1 MKTHKKKRFCSF
13 LPYCARVCRWSFN
26 PLWNER
32 SMHTHLC
39 IYIMLLYLKIILLTE
54 RAPVLLS
61 RTYINVCSFLL
72 ALLCLLAFLMIS
84 HTERREVPIEID
96 NKCERSFFVLSIKKN
111 IFFNEEQQCNE
122 KGKIYSAVSL
132 SLWSSTSSTI
142 HKMPENVFLNVF
154 IKITYTKVCIVQ
166 YAVAAS
172 SSFLRKD
179 HRWM

>member
-1 MKTHKKKRFCSF
+1 MKTHKKKFLFFSPILCS
-13 LPYCARVCRWSFN
+13 RVSMIIQP
-26 PLWNER
+26 PLKRTKHAYTFVYIYNAAIFKNHFTHRTR
-32 SMHTHLC
+32 SRVVVS
-39 IYIMLLYLKIILLTE
+39 YIHKCVFFPSCF
-54 RAPVLLS
+54 A
-61 RTYINVCSFLL
+61 LL
-72 ALLCLLAFLMIS
+72 AFFLMIS

-111 IFFNEEQQCNE
+111 IFFNEEQQWDE
-122 KGKIYSAVSL
+122 KGKIYSVVSL